1 MLKKIKKQK
10 PLARTGGHFAIVAS
24 KYNAPYVDSML
35 RAAERCLTAAGAE
48 SVRIVRVPGAFE
60 IPVVVSRLTRRQ
72 APPLAA
78 IICLGV
84 ILRGETTHAQHIA
97 ESVTQSLAQVQ
108 LQTGIP
114 IIHEVLLLEN
124 ESQAKV
130 RCLSREHNR
139 GTEAAQTAL
148 EMRTVMRTLERGGA

>member
-1 MLKKIKKQK
+1 
-10 PLARTGGHFAIVAS
+10 
-24 KYNAPYVDSML
+24 
-35 RAAERCLTAAGAE
+35 
-48 SVRIVRVPGAFE
+48 
-60 IPVVVSRLTRRQ
+60 VVSRLTWRQ
-72 APPLAA
+72 APPLSA

-97 ESVTQSLAQVQ
+97 ESVTQSLAQIQ

-148 EMRTVMRTLERGGA
+148 EMRTVMRTLERGGG